1 MNAPINQV
9 ILGGDPMFTSIDN
22 MDAQIQMMESYMR
35 RLKQA
40 KDVQTQAPAKLIWDD
55 IDAEI
60 NPMTEDQKNMLLQDE
75 DYLETYTKIQ
85 NMVQIEL
92 LNLVKK
98 RIESTEE
105 GKDLLERQLKIV
117 RKLKGRIIQ
126 ETNKEMEIFRRF
138 REFSKAHP
146 EVTYEEFIK
155 NNL

>member
-9 ILGGDPMFTSIDN
+9 ILGGDPMLTSIDN

-40 KDVQTQAPAKLIWDD
+40 KEVQTQAPAKLIWDD
-55 IDAEI
+55 IDNEI

-105 GKDLLERQLKIV
+105 GRDLLERQLKIV
-117 RKLKGRIIQ
+117 RKLKGKIIQ

>member
-9 ILGGDPMFTSIDN
+9 ILGGDPMLTSIDN

-40 KDVQTQAPAKLIWDD
+40 KEVQTQAPAKLIWDD
-55 IDAEI
+55 IDNEI

-117 RKLKGRIIQ
+117 RKLKGKIIQ

>member
-138 REFSKAHP
+138 REFSKVHP